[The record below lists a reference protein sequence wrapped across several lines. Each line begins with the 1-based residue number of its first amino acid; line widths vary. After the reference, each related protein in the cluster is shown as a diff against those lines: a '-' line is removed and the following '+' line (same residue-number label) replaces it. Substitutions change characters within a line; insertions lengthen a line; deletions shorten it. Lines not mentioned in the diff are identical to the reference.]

1 MSELL
6 KVASVTESSVVK
18 SDTLFSRFNIL
29 FIFQEKKL
37 SNIEMEQINKD
48 MMPTIKSENE
58 NSKMDIEGT
67 VIKLELKSPLT
78 QIQKLPNGRL
88 EDANQDKHIVEIK
101 HENEESQNA
110 RSIEETIDIKLENED
125 IRSYICGKSLNS
137 EENSFAMKESFK
149 KTTKVKEQNSC
160 KICKKSFARK
170 SYLNLHC
177 QSSFSPDT

>member
-37 SNIEMEQINKD
+37 SNIEMEQNNKD

-67 VIKLELKSPLT
+67 VIKLELKPPLT
-78 QIQKLPNGRL
+78 QIHKPNVGL
-88 EDANQDKHIVEIK
+88 ENTNKKGQSVEIK
-101 HENEESQNA
+101 HENQ
-110 RSIEETIDIKLENED
+110 TDD
-125 IRSYICGKSLNS
+125 H
-137 EENSFAMKESFK
+137 
-149 KTTKVKEQNSC
+149 EQNRIALTIREA
-160 KICKKSFARK
+160 ICYCTIIVRDAKV
-170 SYLNLHC
+170 LQHPEGVI
-177 QSSFSPDT
+177 SSQGAKPRGMK